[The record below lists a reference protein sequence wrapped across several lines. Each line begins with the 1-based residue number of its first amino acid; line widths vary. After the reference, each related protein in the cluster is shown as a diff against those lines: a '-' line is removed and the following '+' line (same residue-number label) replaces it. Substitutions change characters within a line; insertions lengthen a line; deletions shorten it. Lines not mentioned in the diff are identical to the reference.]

1 MSSIVEVKNPV
12 LQVHA
17 TTLPHLDFIE
27 KIILEE
33 LIRQGRAAIIKDSGM
48 VQT

>member
-1 MSSIVEVKNPV
+1 MSACDMKNSV

-27 KIILEE
+27 KIILDE
-33 LIRQGRAAIIKDSGM
+33 LLRQGRAIVVDAPVAVK
-48 VQT
+48 V